1 VLVQQNACMLRAV
14 ALASSARA
22 RARAQTHGKLKAVHE
37 MLQKE
42 YVKQWACAGEEPP
55 ARPSLPAGLMGAP
68 CAACSVVC
76 FLHGVVFLTRLRMVQ
91 PPAPVPDVCIP
102 GSPPS

>member
-1 VLVQQNACMLRAV
+1 MLRAV

-55 ARPSLPAGLMGAP
+55 VRPLFQQGSWGRRVLPVQSYA
-68 CAACSVVC
+68 S
-76 FLHGVVFLTRLRMVQ
+76 FMV
-91 PPAPVPDVCIP
+91 
-102 GSPPS
+102 